1 MILSILYNLIRH
13 TCNIIFHLVFYTVQV
28 TSMLQ
33 LVRMSCR
40 TCPAAGAL
48 FMDELATVVKNGN
61 VDPQI
66 EVLILI

>member
-1 MILSILYNLIRH
+1 MLIPSY
-13 TCNIIFHLVFYTVQV
+13 IEQV
-28 TSMLQ
+28 TGMLQ

-40 TCPAAGAL
+40 TCPAAAAL

-66 EVLILI
+66 EVSAI